1 MKYFVT
7 GGTGFIGNR
16 LVKQLVDAGHEV
28 VAIARN
34 PAKAVALRSMGVD
47 LWAGDITDR
56 ESMRV
61 PMTGVDG
68 VFHVAAWNK
77 VGVRDKSQAYSVNVD
92 GTRNVLGLM
101 KELGIRKGVYTS
113 TLTVFSDTHGELADE
128 SYSFS
133 GDHLSVYDRTKS
145 IAHYHVAEPMISGG
159 LPLVIVLPGQV
170 YGPGDTSSLRDT
182 LVRFFKHQLPMLPVG
197 TELTWAHVDDVARAH
212 VLAMEKGTPGQ
223 TYIIAGP
230 RHSIIEAMEMVSQ
243 ISGMPAPRIHVSP
256 RVMKAMAGTMGVL
269 EKVVPV
275 PGQFTEEFLRVNA
288 GVTYI
293 GDNAKARRELGY
305 SPRPLTEG
313 LTETLRSEMSLL
325 GLRRVQSQEVRPPV
339 SPRGKLP

>member
-1 MKYFVT
+1 
-7 GGTGFIGNR
+7 
-16 LVKQLVDAGHEV
+16 
-28 VAIARN
+28 
-34 PAKAVALRSMGVD
+34 
-47 LWAGDITDR
+47 
-56 ESMRV
+56 
-61 PMTGVDG
+61 
-68 VFHVAAWNK
+68 
-77 VGVRDKSQAYSVNVD
+77 
-92 GTRNVLGLM
+92 
-101 KELGIRKGVYTS
+101 
-113 TLTVFSDTHGELADE
+113 
-128 SYSFS
+128 
-133 GDHLSVYDRTKS
+133 
-145 IAHYHVAEPMISGG
+145 
-159 LPLVIVLPGQV
+159 
-170 YGPGDTSSLRDT
+170 
-182 LVRFFKHQLPMLPVG
+182 
-197 TELTWAHVDDVARAH
+197 
-212 VLAMEKGTPGQ
+212 MEKGTPGQ